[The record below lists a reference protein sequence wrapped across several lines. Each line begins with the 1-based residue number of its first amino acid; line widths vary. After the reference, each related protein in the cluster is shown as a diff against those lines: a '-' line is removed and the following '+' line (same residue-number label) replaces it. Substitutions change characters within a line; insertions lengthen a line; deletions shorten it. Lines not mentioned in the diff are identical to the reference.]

1 MSDVVSAADDGA
13 SVAPDENQEVQEQ
26 AQDSTTEQVDES
38 QSEKAR
44 DEKGRFVPQERVNEI
59 TKARREAERREQAQA
74 QRAEALERE
83 LTTLRQQHPAQHQP
97 HSKQDAPKLE
107 DYDYDMSAFGQALT
121 EYAVTQAQTQAESRI
136 QQRTQQEEAERLNRG
151 FEARAVKYAAE
162 HPDFDDAVSSL
173 TKTVQFRPEVVET
186 ITASEHGPAVVHYL
200 AQHLDEADS
209 IARLPA
215 HLAAAQIGRIESR
228 VSATKPKPVTNAPKP
243 PPVLG
248 GGAASTKDPDRMT
261 TDEWLAWR
269 RKQL

>member
-13 SVAPDENQEVQEQ
+13 SVAPAEEQEVQEQ

-38 QSEKAR
+38 QKDDKAR

-59 TKARREAERREQAQA
+59 TRARREAER
-74 QRAEALERE
+74 RAEALERE
-83 LTTLRQQHPAQHQP
+83 LTNLRQSQPAQHQP
-97 HSKQDAPKLE
+97 QSKDAPKLE
-107 DYDYDMSAFGQALT
+107 DYDYDMSAFGAALT
-121 EYAVTQAQTQAESRI
+121 EYAVKQAQTQAESRI
-136 QQRTQQEEAERLNRG
+136 QQQAQQEQAQKLQKS
-151 FEARAVKYAAE
+151 FEERAVRYAAE
-162 HPDFDDAVSSL
+162 HPDFDEAVSSL
-173 TKTVQFRPEVVET
+173 TRTVQFRPEVVET
-186 ITASEHGPAVVHYL
+186 ISASEHGPAVVHYL

-248 GGAASTKDPDRMT
+248 GGAAATKDPDRMT
-261 TDEWLAWR
+261 GEEWLAWR